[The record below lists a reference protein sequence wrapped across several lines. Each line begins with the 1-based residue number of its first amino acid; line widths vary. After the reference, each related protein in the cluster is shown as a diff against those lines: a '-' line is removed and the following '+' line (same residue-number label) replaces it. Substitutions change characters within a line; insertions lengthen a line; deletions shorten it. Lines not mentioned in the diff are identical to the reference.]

1 MLPTTLCDKIT
12 ELLSARLGLA
22 IPSADTD
29 LFESGVVDSVSF
41 VELLLQ
47 IETTFGI
54 AVNLGDIEFENFR
67 TVEKIVEFIESRSRT
82 EIIAARA

>member
-1 MLPTTLCDKIT
+1 MLPTTLYKNIT
-12 ELLSARLGLA
+12 ELFSARLGLD
-22 IPSADTD
+22 IPSTDTD

-54 AVNLGDIEFENFR
+54 PMSLGDIEFENFR
-67 TVEKIVEFIESRSRT
+67 TVEKIADFIASRRRT
-82 EIIAARA
+82 EVIAAGA